1 MAAFFKDRALLR
13 LSDPA
18 VLGELLLPPGDTGG
32 DGVRTMLAATYD
44 LSAARVDRV
53 TGAQVQAIALQ
64 RPLYPAGRVE
74 GGWSQTVPA
83 YTRTDVTLT
92 VPAVGAP
99 VWVDLLVQLTVTV
112 VTEVDTGGVES
123 VLSRGFDDFTTFD
136 EFRARFAFFDL
147 DAFLAEH
154 HISTVEELREAFD
167 YVVADIRLRAP
178 GTFDPDD
185 PANTH
190 TLPVTLAAVVTDPF
204 DVTEGLRATR
214 LVREAVKGLIGA
226 APPGIPAESLEPYAT
241 AVVFDGTGLGDG
253 LTAADIQRLYAAEGV
268 LGLALTAN

>member
-1 MAAFFKDRALLR
+1 MAAFRDRTLLR

-18 VLGELLLPPGDTGG
+18 VLGELLLPPGDTDGA
-32 DGVRTMLAATYD
+32 GVRTMLAATYD

-53 TGAQVQAIALQ
+53 TGARVQAIALQ

-83 YTRTDVTLT
+83 YTRTDVALT
-92 VPAVGAP
+92 MPGAP

-123 VLSRGFDDFTTFD
+123 VLARGFDEFTTFD

-147 DAFLAEH
+147 DAFLTEH
-154 HISTVEELREAFD
+154 HLSTVEELRDAFD

-178 GTFDPDD
+178 GPFDPDD

-190 TLPVTLAAVVTDPF
+190 ILPVTLAAVVADPF

-214 LVREAVKGLIGA
+214 LVRDAVKGLVGA
-226 APPGIPAESLEPYAT
+226 APPGIPGESLEPYAT
-241 AVVFDGTGLGDG
+241 AVVFDGTALGDG
-253 LTAADIQRLYAAEGV
+253 LTAADVQRLYAAEGV